1 MKKNGIVMATAS
13 LEMSFGQLKSL
24 VELSELPIEVIIHG
38 SYESMICDHNL
49 PALTLPFN
57 HLDNPEFNDRHYAL
71 LDKAGEIHSLRMDQ
85 FGREHIY
92 FAKDL
97 CYYPY
102 LEKYN
107 GVASFR
113 IEAKDYSPEVTGK
126 ITRMYREALD
136 RLARGEASF
145 SETDFAAMQEIGPR
159 KLGVGVYRF
168 RQSMNA
174 LK

>member
-1 MKKNGIVMATAS
+1 
-13 LEMSFGQLKSL
+13 
-24 VELSELPIEVIIHG
+24 
-38 SYESMICDHNL
+38 
-49 PALTLPFN
+49 
-57 HLDNPEFNDRHYAL
+57 
-71 LDKAGEIHSLRMDQ
+71 MDQ
-85 FGREHIY
+85 FGRDHIY